1 LRNTDGKAALSEPKH
16 RDRLNS
22 GTFFPDNVLANDPEI
37 GDGILN
43 IFRNVV
49 IAKGKNVEVEV
60 PAG

>member
-1 LRNTDGKAALSEPKH
+1 MERRHSPNPSTEIVST
-16 RDRLNS
+16 R
-22 GTFFPDNVLANDPEI
+22 EI